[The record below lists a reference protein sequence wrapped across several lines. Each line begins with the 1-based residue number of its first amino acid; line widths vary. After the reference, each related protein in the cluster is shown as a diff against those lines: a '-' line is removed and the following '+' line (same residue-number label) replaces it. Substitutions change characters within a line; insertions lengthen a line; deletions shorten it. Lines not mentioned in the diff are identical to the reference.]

1 MDTTQRFN
9 SDGNPVNDK
18 KKNKKGALTWVIAV
32 IVILMLSSG
41 LIVCHENEYKLVR
54 RFGRVV
60 RTISASGLYFKI
72 PVLESVDT
80 VPREI
85 LIYDLP
91 ASDVITSDKKSMIVD
106 SYVLW
111 RVTDPLKFA
120 QTLSYSVSNA
130 ENRIDTLVYNATKN
144 TISNMTQD
152 EVIRSRDGKMT
163 IVNAQVE
170 EDVKGNDIVM
180 EESAQVVDIKSLTEE
195 IMDHIGTVYEQYGI
209 EIMTVEVKKLDL
221 PDDNKNAVYTRMI
234 SERENIAAKYTAE
247 GEAQAKMIQNTTDKE
262 VSIMRSTAQA
272 QAEKIRA
279 EGEAEYM
286 KILSEAYND
295 KDKSDFYSF
304 VRSLD
309 AAKKSMKG
317 SNKTLVLPS
326 DSPIAEVFIKNAGT
340 EAKDTQ
346 NKPVPTPTP
355 TPAPQPEIKAE
366 DDNEIEAE
374 TGAGADKKTE
384 DKTEE
389 KTERGKDR

>member
-1 MDTTQRFN
+1 METNTNSNTTERFG
-9 SDGNPVNDK
+9 SDGKP
-18 KKNKKGALTWVIAV
+18 KNNKDKKGARGAAGWI
-32 IVILMLSSG
+32 ILLLAIMVLSSG
-41 LIVCHENEYKLVR
+41 IVICQENEYKLVR
-54 RFGRVV
+54 RFGRVD
-60 RTISASGLYFKI
+60 RTISSSGLYFKVPLI
-72 PVLESVDT
+72 ESVDT

-163 IVNAQVE
+163 IVNAEVE
-170 EDVKGNDIVM
+170 EDVTNNDLVI
-180 EESAQVVDIKSLTEE
+180 EETTKVVNIKSLTEE
-195 IMDHIGTVYEQYGI
+195 IMDHIGTVYDQYGI

-234 SERENIAAKYTAE
+234 SERENIAAQYTAE

-272 QAEKIRA
+272 KAEKIRA

-295 KDKSDFYSF
+295 KNKSEFYSF

-309 AAKKSMKG
+309 AAKESMKG
-317 SNKTLVLPS
+317 SNKTLILPS
-326 DSPIAEVFIKNAGT
+326 DSPLTEVFVSDIA
-340 EAKDTQ
+340 DSQ
-346 NKPVPTPTP
+346 DIPLPVPQTTAK
-355 TPAPQPEIKAE
+355 PAESTQDAQRDDEATAVDKA
-366 DDNEIEAE
+366 
-374 TGAGADKKTE
+374 TDKE
-384 DKTEE
+384 MD
-389 KTERGKDR
+389 